1 VRLPSLD
8 HNNIQEELTMPS
20 RSISLALRVFRTSTL
35 TVLIGCVFTVSV
47 YAQKTKTGFQS
58 FVVGNP
64 ADAQPS
70 QNLSP
75 GLVLMGGGTDVDAAF
90 QWMCGR
96 AGGGDFLVIR
106 TTGTDAYNSYIQE
119 LCPQMDSVETIII
132 TSITGANS
140 AYVSSQIQNAEA
152 LWIAGGDQST
162 YVALWRNTA
171 VQTGVNFLL
180 NSKQAPVGGT
190 SAGLAVLS
198 QFIYTGA
205 LGSVTSSQA
214 LANPFHRYVTLDRD
228 LFQQVLGAG
237 KLYDSHFVT
246 RDRMGRSLVFLAR
259 IVNNGWAAQPRGIGI
274 DERTALLVLPT
285 GAATMVGSGAAYFL
299 QAPGPAQVLADR
311 TPMTYL
317 NIGVYKL
324 PQGGTFNFS
333 TWTGTGGV
341 AYTLN
346 VNNGSVTSTQA
357 GGNIY

>member
-1 VRLPSLD
+1 MLTTCLRYLLLVAVVFAVSASL
-8 HNNIQEELTMPS
+8 
-20 RSISLALRVFRTSTL
+20 
-35 TVLIGCVFTVSV
+35 
-47 YAQKTKTGFQS
+47 YAAPKTGFTS

-64 ADAQPS
+64 GDAQPS
-70 QNLSP
+70 PTMSP

-90 QWMCGR
+90 QWMCQR

-106 TTGTDAYNSYIQE
+106 TTGTDAYNPYIQQ

-132 TSITGANS
+132 TSVTGANS
-140 AYVSSQIQNAEA
+140 AYVSTQIQSAEA

-162 YVALWRNTA
+162 YVALWRGTA

-205 LGSVTSSQA
+205 VGSVTSSQA

-228 LFQQVLGAG
+228 LFQSSLGG
-237 KLYDSHFVT
+237 NKLYDSHFVT
-246 RDRMGRSLVFLAR
+246 RDRLGRSLVFLAR
-259 IVNNGWAAQPRGIGI
+259 IVNNGWATQPRAIGI
-274 DERTALLVLPT
+274 DEETALLVLPT
-285 GAATMVGSGAAYFL
+285 GAATMVGVGAAYFL
-299 QAPGPAQVLADR
+299 QAPGPAQVLAEK
-311 TPMTYL
+311 TPLTYL
-317 NIGVYKL
+317 NIGVYKV
-324 PQGGTFNFS
+324 PQGATFNLS

-346 VNNGSVTSTQA
+346 VNNGSVTSTQT

>member
-1 VRLPSLD
+1 MLTNVVATSSRLL
-8 HNNIQEELTMPS
+8 LT
-20 RSISLALRVFRTSTL
+20 LAIL
-35 TVLIGCVFTVSV
+35 CVFSTSL
-47 YAQKTKTGFQS
+47 YAARSKTGFTS
-58 FVVGNP
+58 FVVGNA
-64 ADAQPS
+64 ADAQPAAT
-70 QNLSP
+70 LSP

-106 TTGTDAYNSYIQE
+106 TTGTDAYNPYIQE

-132 TSITGANS
+132 TSVAGANS
-140 AYVSSQIQNAEA
+140 AYVSTQIQNAEA

-162 YVALWRNTA
+162 YVELWRGTA

-180 NSKQAPVGGT
+180 NSKRAPVGGT

-205 LGSVTSSQA
+205 VGSVTSSQA
-214 LANPFHRYVTLDRD
+214 LADPFHRYVTLDRD
-228 LFQQVLGAG
+228 LFQSSLGVN

-259 IVNNGWAAQPRGIGI
+259 LVNNGWATQPRGIGV
-274 DERTALLVLPT
+274 DERTALLVMPD

-299 QAPGPAQVLADR
+299 QAPGPAQVLAER

-317 NIGVYKL
+317 NIGVYKV
-324 PQGGTFNFS
+324 PQGGTFNLS

>member
-1 VRLPSLD
+1 M
-8 HNNIQEELTMPS
+8 LTCS
-20 RSISLALRVFRTSTL
+20 FVKVSLRVL
-35 TVLIGCVFTVSV
+35 TVICLLSASLYAAPKPKPGFT
-47 YAQKTKTGFQS
+47 S
-58 FVVGNP
+58 FIVGNA
-64 ADAQPS
+64 ADAQQSPA
-70 QNLSP
+70 LSS

-90 QWMCGR
+90 QWMCQR

-106 TTGTDAYNSYIQE
+106 TTGTDAYNPYIQD

-132 TSITGANS
+132 TSVAGANS

-162 YVALWRNTA
+162 YVALWRGTA
-171 VQTGVNFLL
+171 VETGVNFLL

-198 QFIYTGA
+198 EFIYTGA
-205 LGSVTSSQA
+205 LGSVVSSQA

-228 LFQQVLGAG
+228 LFQSALRLN

-246 RDRMGRSLVFLAR
+246 RDRMGRSLAFLAR
-259 IVNNGWAAQPRGIGI
+259 IVNNGWATQPRGIGV
-274 DERTALLVLPT
+274 DEETAILVMPN
-285 GAATMVGSGAAYFL
+285 GESTMVGNGAAYFL
-299 QAPGPAQVLADR
+299 QAPGPAQVIADR
-311 TPMTYL
+311 TPLTYL
-317 NIGVYKL
+317 NIGVYKV

-346 VNNGSVTSTQA
+346 VNNGSLTSTQA

>member
-1 VRLPSLD
+1 MPTHFVTTSLRCLML
-8 HNNIQEELTMPS
+8 IAVLCTLS
-20 RSISLALRVFRTSTL
+20 VSLH
-35 TVLIGCVFTVSV
+35 
-47 YAQKTKTGFQS
+47 AQKKTGFTS
-58 FVVGNP
+58 FVAGNP
-64 ADAQPS
+64 ADAQPAAT
-70 QNLSP
+70 LSP
-75 GLVLMGGGTDVDAAF
+75 GLVLMGGGSDVDAAF
-90 QWMCGR
+90 QWMCQR

-106 TTGTDAYNSYIQE
+106 TTGTDAYNPYIQQ

-132 TSITGANS
+132 TSVTGANS
-140 AYVSSQIQNAEA
+140 AYVSTQIQNAEA

-162 YVALWRNTA
+162 YVALWRGTA

-228 LFQQVLGAG
+228 LFQSALGVN

-246 RDRMGRSLVFLAR
+246 RDRLGRSLVFLAR
-259 IVNNGWAAQPRGIGI
+259 IINNGWAAQPRAIGI
-274 DERTALLVLPT
+274 DEETALLVLPT
-285 GAATMVGSGAAYFL
+285 GAATMVGTGTAYFL
-299 QAPGPAQVLADR
+299 QAPGPAQVLADK
-311 TPMTYL
+311 TPLTYL

>member
-1 VRLPSLD
+1 MLTTSLRC
-8 HNNIQEELTMPS
+8 LV
-20 RSISLALRVFRTSTL
+20 LVAVVFGLSATL
-35 TVLIGCVFTVSV
+35 H
-47 YAQKTKTGFQS
+47 AAPKTGFTS

-64 ADAQPS
+64 GDAQPS
-70 QNLSP
+70 PTLSP

-90 QWMCGR
+90 QWMCQR

-106 TTGTDAYNSYIQE
+106 TTGTDAYNPYIQQ

-132 TSITGANS
+132 TSVTGANS
-140 AYVSSQIQNAEA
+140 AYVSTQIQNAEA

-162 YVALWRNTA
+162 YVALWRGTA

-180 NSKQAPVGGT
+180 NSKQAPIGET

-228 LFQQVLGAG
+228 LFQSALGG
-237 KLYDSHFVT
+237 NKLYDSHFVT
-246 RDRMGRSLVFLAR
+246 RDRLGRSLVFLAR
-259 IVNNGWAAQPRGIGI
+259 IVNNGWAAQPRAIGI
-274 DERTALLVLPT
+274 DEETALLVLPT
-285 GAATMVGSGAAYFL
+285 GAASMVGVGAAYFL
-299 QAPGPAQVLADR
+299 QAPGPAQVLADK
-311 TPMTYL
+311 TPLTYL
-317 NIGVYKL
+317 NIGVYKV
-324 PQGGTFNFS
+324 PQGATFNLS
-333 TWTGTGGV
+333 TWTGSGGV

>member
-1 VRLPSLD
+1 M
-8 HNNIQEELTMPS
+8 LT
-20 RSISLALRVFRTSTL
+20 RTLLTLVVLCTLSASTY
-35 TVLIGCVFTVSV
+35 G
-47 YAQKTKTGFQS
+47 YAKSKTGFES
-58 FVVGNP
+58 FVAGNP
-64 ADAQPS
+64 GDAQPS
-70 QNLSP
+70 ATLSP

-90 QWMCGR
+90 QWMCQR

-106 TTGTDAYNSYIQE
+106 TTGTDAYNPYIQQ

-132 TSITGANS
+132 TSVAGANS
-140 AYVSSQIQNAEA
+140 AYVSTQIQNAEA

-162 YVALWRNTA
+162 YVALWRGTA

-205 LGSVTSSQA
+205 VGSVTSSQA

-228 LFQQVLGAG
+228 LFQSSLGG
-237 KLYDSHFVT
+237 NKLYDSHFVT
-246 RDRMGRSLVFLAR
+246 RDRLGRSLVFLAR
-259 IVNNGWAAQPRGIGI
+259 IVDNGWAGQPRAIGI
-274 DERTALLVLPT
+274 DEETALLVLPT
-285 GAATMVGSGAAYFL
+285 GAATMVGAGAAYFL
-299 QAPGPAQVLADR
+299 QAPGPAQVLAEKV
-311 TPMTYL
+311 PMTYL
-317 NIGVYKL
+317 NIGVYKV
-324 PQGGTFNFS
+324 PQGGTFNLS

>member
-1 VRLPSLD
+1 MLTRSFVEVSLR
-8 HNNIQEELTMPS
+8 MS
-20 RSISLALRVFRTSTL
+20 RAVVVALFVVSFASSL
-35 TVLIGCVFTVSV
+35 
-47 YAQKTKTGFQS
+47 YAAPKTGFQA
-58 FVVGNP
+58 FIVGNP
-64 ADAQPS
+64 ADAPPAS
-70 QNLSP
+70 TLSP

-90 QWMCGR
+90 QWMCER
-96 AGGGDFLVIR
+96 AGGGDFVVIR
-106 TTGTDAYNSYIQE
+106 TTGTDAYNPYIQQ

-132 TSITGANS
+132 TSVTGANS
-140 AYVSSQIQNAEA
+140 SYVSSHIQNAEA

-162 YVALWRNTA
+162 YVNLWRGTA

-180 NSKQAPVGGT
+180 NSKSAPVGGT

-198 QFIYTGA
+198 QFIYTGE

-228 LFQQVLGAG
+228 LFQSALGVD

-259 IVNNGWAAQPRGIGI
+259 IVNNGWSTQPRGIGI
-274 DERTALLVLPT
+274 DEQTALLVLPN
-285 GAATMVGSGAAYFL
+285 GAATMVGNGAAYFL
-299 QAPGPAQVLADR
+299 QAPGPAQVLAEK

-317 NIGVYKL
+317 NIGVYKV
-324 PQGGTFNFS
+324 PQGGTFNLS
-333 TWTGTGGV
+333 TWHGTGGV

-346 VNNGSVTSTQA
+346 VNNGSLTSTQA

>member
-1 VRLPSLD
+1 MLTRNVATTIRSLV
-8 HNNIQEELTMPS
+8 LTFALLCALS
-20 RSISLALRVFRTSTL
+20 ASLHAAS
-35 TVLIGCVFTVSV
+35 
-47 YAQKTKTGFQS
+47 KTGFTS
-58 FVVGNP
+58 FIVGNP

-70 QNLSP
+70 RALSP

-90 QWMCGR
+90 QWMCQR
-96 AGGGDFLVIR
+96 AGGGDFVVIR
-106 TTGTDAYNSYIQE
+106 TTGTDAYNPYIQQ

-132 TSITGANS
+132 TSVTGANS
-140 AYVSSQIQNAEA
+140 AYVSTQIQNAEA

-162 YVALWRNTA
+162 YVDLWRGTA

-180 NSKQAPVGGT
+180 NSKHAPVGGT

-228 LFQQVLGAG
+228 LFQVSLGANQ
-237 KLYDSHFVT
+237 LYDSHFVT
-246 RDRMGRSLVFLAR
+246 RDRMGRSLAFLAR
-259 IVNNGWAAQPRGIGI
+259 IVNNGWATQPRGIGI
-274 DERTALLVLPT
+274 DEETALLVLPT
-285 GAATMVGSGAAYFL
+285 GHASMVGVGAAYFL
-299 QAPGPAQVLADR
+299 QAPGPAQVLAAK
-311 TPMTYL
+311 TPLTYL

-324 PQGGTFNFS
+324 PQGGTFNLS
-333 TWTGTGGV
+333 NWTGTGGV

-346 VNNGSVTSTQA
+346 VNNGALTSTQA

>member
-1 VRLPSLD
+1 M
-8 HNNIQEELTMPS
+8 LT
-20 RSISLALRVFRTSTL
+20 RAQAISLRTALTFAVLFTL
-35 TVLIGCVFTVSV
+35 SASL
-47 YAQKTKTGFQS
+47 YAAQKNKTGFTS
-58 FVVGNP
+58 FVAGNP
-64 ADAQPS
+64 ADAPPAPG
-70 QNLSP
+70 LSP

-96 AGGGDFLVIR
+96 AGGGDFVVIR
-106 TTGTDAYNSYIQE
+106 TTGTDAYNPYIQE

-132 TSITGANS
+132 TSVTGANA
-140 AYVSSQIQNAEA
+140 AYVSNQIQNAEA

-162 YVALWRNTA
+162 YVNLWRGTA
-171 VQTGVNFLL
+171 VQSGVNFLL
-180 NSKQAPVGGT
+180 NSKLAPVGGT

-205 LGSVTSSQA
+205 VGSVTSSQA

-228 LFQQVLGAG
+228 LFQSSLRLN

-274 DERTALLVLPT
+274 DEETALLVVPD
-285 GAATMVGSGAAYFL
+285 GGATMVGTGAAYFL
-299 QAPGPAQVLADR
+299 QAPGPAQVLADK
-311 TPMTYL
+311 TPLTYL

-357 GGNIY
+357 GGSIY